1 LRNAMSQKACFASWK
16 TCSRKATALG
26 SRCIAGGGCST
37 LRLASAPRIWVRLGV
52 FPLAVFQSPTRRNP
66 GHCHPKV
73 SRAAAD
79 QCLKLVHGQ
88 VSSPRSLLAYSE
100 PMVSVTSHITGLI
113 YAS

>member
-52 FPLAVFQSPTRRNP
+52 SFSRRLSEP
-66 GHCHPKV
+66 D
-73 SRAAAD
+73 SYE
-79 QCLKLVHGQ
+79 
-88 VSSPRSLLAYSE
+88 PRSLPSQSE
-100 PMVSVTSHITGLI
+100 QSCGGPMPQTRPRTGEFPSFPL
-113 YAS
+113 SLF